1 MRGENACSYPLKGPA
16 MDRGV
21 DHLGRICPGWEIR
34 REKYHKA
41 ERVRVE
47 MINLLEVVAAEKWD
61 GCRAERA
68 LCRLGRAC
76 QSYGTVTFDKS
87 HLPPR

>member
-1 MRGENACSYPLKGPA
+1 
-16 MDRGV
+16 
-21 DHLGRICPGWEIR
+21 
-34 REKYHKA
+34 
-41 ERVRVE
+41 